1 MALIDP
7 GRPAINQT
15 SRAFLED
22 ELRNYRV
29 LLADVNE
36 RVHKLEI
43 ESYVFDTGQTNQSVK
58 RSGLESFVKAKD
70 NFPEKIFEL
79 DEALGISARERAGA
93 VQVVPW

>member
-7 GRPAINQT
+7 DHPATNQT

-43 ESYVFDTGQTNQSVK
+43 ESYAFDTGQTNQSVK
-58 RSGLESFVKAKD
+58 RSSLESLVKAKD
-70 NFPEKIFEL
+70 NFLEKIFEL
-79 DEALGISARERAGA
+79 EEALGISAREPGAA